1 MENIN
6 LTSLSRGN
14 QWNGSALGERENRD
28 RVEWVYCKCNRSF
41 HVFISWARFDFYGMD
56 RLRSGDT
63 LKSIGITGFALLQSH
78 LNLKSLAATTF
89 AA

>member
-28 RVEWVYCKCNRSF
+28 KVEGVIASVTEVSMFSF
-41 HVFISWARFDFYGMD
+41 HGQGLIFMAW
-56 RLRSGDT
+56 
-63 LKSIGITGFALLQSH
+63 TGFG
-78 LNLKSLAATTF
+78 LATL
-89 AA
+89 